1 MVLTDIKLM
10 ENLKT
15 KIQLLL
21 NLYKSKNLSKAELLN
36 KKLISAHPKVVN
48 LYNVLGLILTEQ
60 KKIDEAIVY
69 YEKGIKIDPDYAVI
83 YNNLGSFI
91 SIKRI
96 DYKKAENYFKKS
108 ISI

>member
-1 MVLTDIKLM
+1 MTLQPSK
-10 ENLKT
+10 NPKK

-36 KKLISAHPKVVN
+36 KELIKNHPTIVN

-83 YNNLGSFI
+83 YN
-91 SIKRI
+91 K
-96 DYKKAENYFKKS
+96 YKDN
-108 ISI
+108 IIGPIV